1 MAFGRQRSAEEEP
14 DKAKAIPEAESQPIV
29 QAATQARAA
38 GRRIFTCAVTVGSST
53 GSGIGLGAGRI
64 KRRDAGPLI
73 EEIESLGWRLERLDH
88 VWEQTEHTTAMHA
101 AVIKGI
107 TVAHMQF
114 RIADSA

>member
-1 MAFGRQRSAEEEP
+1 MAFGRQRSAEDEP
-14 DKAKAIPEAESQPIV
+14 DKKQAVPEAESQPIV

-53 GSGIGLGAGRI
+53 GSGVGLGAARI
-64 KRRDAGPLI
+64 KRRDAGPL
-73 EEIESLGWRLERLDH
+73 IESLGWRLERLDH

-114 RIADSA
+114 RTADSA